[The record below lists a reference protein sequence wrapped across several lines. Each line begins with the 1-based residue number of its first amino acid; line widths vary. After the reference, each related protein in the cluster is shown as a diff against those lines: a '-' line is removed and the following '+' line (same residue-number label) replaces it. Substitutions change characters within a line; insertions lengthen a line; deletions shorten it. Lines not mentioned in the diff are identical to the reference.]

1 MLTTDGEML
10 LFSYESPKR
19 DIVTS
24 VEADFP
30 APECLNPPEVR
41 HGAELYLNPL
51 LQYLHCIGSHNLYA

>member
-24 VEADFP
+24 VEADFL
-30 APECLNPPEVR
+30 APEYLSPAELR
-41 HGAELYLNPL
+41 DGAELHLHPL
-51 LQYLHCIGSHNLYA
+51 LQYLRFIGSHNLYA

>member
-24 VEADFP
+24 VEADFL
-30 APECLNPPEVR
+30 APRYLSPPEVR
-41 HGAELYLNPL
+41 HGAELHLRPL
-51 LQYLHCIGSHNLYA
+51 LQYLHCIGSHNLYT

>member
-24 VEADFP
+24 VEADFL
-30 APECLNPPEVR
+30 APENLNPAEVR
-41 HGAELYLNPL
+41 HGAELHLHPL
-51 LQYLHCIGSHNLYA
+51 LQYLRCIGSHNLYA